1 MVVISVNLSAQIA
14 LPTSKMYTTYGIKVL
29 QKLRHRNCI
38 EVAPFVDIIELNNRL
53 IVANSQLLSEREEI
67 QFVNVKL
74 KEETQKLR
82 LKSSE
87 ADQEQVSVLEKKLFA
102 AQEEL
107 TELHRRRGENAQQII
122 DQTALAKENEMR
134 IKELQEMLDL
144 SAIQLKSAQDEVIH
158 LQSAMNELEATNQL
172 LKDEYQTLQL
182 ALTSAEQKLIE
193 TQKENNQLVAQIMEF
208 KERDVLRLNQEN
220 DKTMRLQQERIKKQ
234 LEEAVAETKSS
245 GSGGSSL
252 SPFNILECLKIR
264 REKSHWSLRCVIL
277 YGYLPGV
284 FLNLRP

>member
-1 MVVISVNLSAQIA
+1 MS
-14 LPTSKMYTTYGIKVL
+14 TTHGIKVL

-144 SAIQLKSAQDEVIH
+144 SGKCDSKLGFIYIIISTFTSFRPYGVRHTSSFYQIPS
-158 LQSAMNELEATNQL
+158 SMFL
-172 LKDEYQTLQL
+172 LYLC
-182 ALTSAEQKLIE
+182 
-193 TQKENNQLVAQIMEF
+193 
-208 KERDVLRLNQEN
+208 
-220 DKTMRLQQERIKKQ
+220 
-234 LEEAVAETKSS
+234 
-245 GSGGSSL
+245 L
-252 SPFNILECLKIR
+252 S
-264 REKSHWSLRCVIL
+264 
-277 YGYLPGV
+277 
-284 FLNLRP
+284 

>member
-1 MVVISVNLSAQIA
+1 MS
-14 LPTSKMYTTYGIKVL
+14 TTHGIKVL
-29 QKLRHRNCI
+29 QKLRNRNCI

-144 SAIQLKSAQDEVIH
+144 SGKSYDLKLGFIHIAIS
-158 LQSAMNELEATNQL
+158 TF
-172 LKDEYQTLQL
+172 
-182 ALTSAEQKLIE
+182 TSVRPCGIRHNFSFL
-193 TQKENNQLVAQIMEF
+193 
-208 KERDVLRLNQEN
+208 
-220 DKTMRLQQERIKKQ
+220 
-234 LEEAVAETKSS
+234 SS
-245 GSGGSSL
+245 S
-252 SPFNILECLKIR
+252 
-264 REKSHWSLRCVIL
+264 
-277 YGYLPGV
+277 
-284 FLNLRP
+284 